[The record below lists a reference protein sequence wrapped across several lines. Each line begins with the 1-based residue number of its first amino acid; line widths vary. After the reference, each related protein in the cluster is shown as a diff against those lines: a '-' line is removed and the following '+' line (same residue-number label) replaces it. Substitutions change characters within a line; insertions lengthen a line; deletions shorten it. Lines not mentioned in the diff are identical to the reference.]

1 MSKMDQLRAMYS
13 PTKDKQ
19 GGENRGNFVNK
30 YYPFWDMKAGQRA
43 VIRFLPDKDATN
55 PRLFTVE
62 KLSHNLTINGNKRTV
77 PCLAMYDEPCP
88 VCKVSQDY
96 YKVNDKI
103 NGKKYWRKKQIIA
116 QALVIEDPLPANDET
131 GETHQGQVR
140 HIALG
145 FQLHEII
152 KEAFASVDEPLLEAP
167 HEFVGGYDFII
178 KKTEQGEYAT
188 YAMGSKF
195 MGRQRDL
202 TDEEVA
208 VAEADMIELKTLL
221 PKHPGLEKVQAMLN
235 ADLNGEDYKDPGK
248 DEGSAPRAPAAK
260 PAAPKPA
267 AARSDEDD
275 EPPFEPT
282 PRKPA
287 PAAAAPAGEDD
298 DVDAM
303 LAAIQARRK
312 AAAGK

>member
-1 MSKMDQLRAMYS
+1 MSKMDQLRAIYS
-13 PTKDKQ
+13 PAKDKPT
-19 GGENRGNFVNK
+19 GENRGNFVNK
-30 YYPFWDMKAGQRA
+30 YYPFWEMKPGQRA

-55 PRLFTVE
+55 PRMYTVE

-103 NGKKYWRKKQIIA
+103 NGKKYWRKKQVIA
-116 QALVIEDPLPANDET
+116 QALVIEDPLPANEET

-152 KEAFASVDEPLLEAP
+152 KEAFASVDEPLEEAP
-167 HEFVGGYDFII
+167 FEFEGGYDFII

-195 MGRQRDL
+195 MNRQRDL
-202 TDEEVA
+202 TPEEVA
-208 VAEADMIELKTLL
+208 IAEAEMIELKTLL

-235 ADLNGEDYKDPGK
+235 ADLNGEDYKEPGK
-248 DEGSAPRAPAAK
+248 EGGEAPRAPAAAPKASAK
-260 PAAPKPA
+260 PARA
-267 AARSDEDD
+267 SEDDD

-282 PRKPA
+282 PKKQPA
-287 PAAAAPAGEDD
+287 PVATAAEDD

-303 LAAIQARRK
+303 LAVIQARRK